1 MNLRRKR
8 LRLMRDTQWRGYLR
22 TAEGNPVTLSHV
34 RSMANLSVF
43 GNSSQ
48 DGTPS
53 PDNPV
58 EVVGSG
64 EKTGNL
70 FDLTDVLN
78 SDGYIDSNYN
88 KSIAITPFHVVN
100 GQKYI
105 LITKGNQLNNDQYA
119 SVYFGESDLKY
130 PTGNTKIMG
139 TDLLYYA
146 FENNVEKRYIM
157 TATKTCDITHC
168 MIHGK
173 DLYNSAYNVEKF
185 GVYEYNDDYDTM
197 PYDPYGYKVPVQASG
212 QNLFNAV
219 DFAAQDGIIT
229 NSDGSFTMPT
239 NTTFQYDI
247 EVHENTEYTLSA
259 ICNTDNVYAGLFL
272 SFYNRNMEKV
282 GQVYFWMNTSLYNLK
297 IEDAKYIRISGAWTN
312 RYTITFKDFMIVE
325 GSYNS
330 DTMPTYEQ
338 YKEPQSFNIYTPQ
351 ILHGVGNAHDCVV
364 IDFDNKTAKLCKKTN
379 VKQYPS
385 TVKNR
390 EIRGD
395 YCLYYLDTDTD
406 KKQMIQCKCNLFEST
421 YAMTGDINSV
431 FLSQYDAHPTLL
443 ISIEKNIIGYD
454 DTTDDINSGRIKL
467 DNWLLQKQM
476 EGTPL
481 TVTYA
486 LADDYITTT
495 DITALQQ
502 WDSLPNLKGTWILTA
517 NGGTEPTLRA
527 EYYSEERSTSIE

>member
-1 MNLRRKR
+1 MMNLRRKR
-8 LRLMRDTQWRGYLR
+8 LRLMRDTQWRGYAR
-22 TAEGNPVTLSHV
+22 TAEGNPITLSQV
-34 RSMANLSVF
+34 RSMVNLSVL
-43 GNSSQ
+43 GNSAQ

-58 EVVGSG
+58 EVVGTG
-64 EKTGNL
+64 VRTGNL

-88 KSIAITPFHVVN
+88 KSIAITPFHVIE
-100 GQKYI
+100 GEKYL
-105 LITKGNQLNNDQYA
+105 LITKGNQLNNNQY
-119 SVYFGESDLKY
+119 SSIYFGESDLKY
-130 PTGNTKIMG
+130 PTGNTKIIG
-139 TDLLYYA
+139 TKILYLA

-157 TATKTCDITHC
+157 TATKTCDITHF
-168 MIHGK
+168 MVHGEGLWK
-173 DLYNSAYNVEKF
+173 NAYNVEEL
-185 GVYEYNDDYDTM
+185 GVYEYTDDYDTI
-197 PYDPYGYKVPVQASG
+197 PYEPYGYKVPVTASG
-212 QNLFNAV
+212 RNLLSSEWENGNIDIDTGMDTSSSIRIRTKGYIYCIPGKYYTIDISPYRILGVRFYDVNKNFLNSYSDIYQTNLKSFIVPKGTSYFRLIIQNVGSATV
-219 DFAAQDGIIT
+219 PD
-229 NSDGSFTMPT
+229 SDLPYMLVEG
-239 NTTFQYDI
+239 
-247 EVHENTEYTLSA
+247 EYTA
-259 ICNTDNVYAGLFL
+259 
-272 SFYNRNMEKV
+272 
-282 GQVYFWMNTSLYNLK
+282 
-297 IEDAKYIRISGAWTN
+297 
-312 RYTITFKDFMIVE
+312 
-325 GSYNS
+325 
-330 DTMPTYEQ
+330 DTMPQYEP
-338 YKEPQSFNIYTPQ
+338 YKEPQTFNVYTTEP
-351 ILHGVGNAHDCVV
+351 LHGVGDAHDSVV

-395 YCLYYLDTDTD
+395 YCLYYLDIEKD
-406 KKQMIQCKCNLFEST
+406 KKQMIQCKCNLFASK
-421 YAMTGDINSV
+421 YAMSGGTNSV
-431 FLSQYDAHPTLL
+431 FLAQYDTPPALL
-443 ISIEKNIIGYD
+443 ICIEKNIIGYD